1 MSRLKSS
8 EEEDTIHPQ
17 NINDEGKLQDHYIL
31 ICNQSATVIWLA
43 LSFGYKGLL
52 QVSAIFMAF
61 HTRRVKVKILNES
74 KEIAAIIYINSIVLV
89 LLAASEFTL
98 ATHHNAYA
106 ALFGLGLLTEATL
119 FLGLIFIPKMVRLY
133 LDPEGEKIFT
143 RSDAP
148 VTSTLQTIA
157 STIDKK

>member
-1 MSRLKSS
+1 
-8 EEEDTIHPQ
+8 
-17 NINDEGKLQDHYIL
+17 
-31 ICNQSATVIWLA
+31 
-43 LSFGYKGLL
+43 
-52 QVSAIFMAF
+52 MAF

-89 LLAASEFTL
+89 LFAASEFTL
-98 ATHHNAYA
+98 AAHHNAYA

-133 LDPEGEKIFT
+133 LDPQGEKIFT

-148 VTSTLQTIA
+148 VTSTLHTIA